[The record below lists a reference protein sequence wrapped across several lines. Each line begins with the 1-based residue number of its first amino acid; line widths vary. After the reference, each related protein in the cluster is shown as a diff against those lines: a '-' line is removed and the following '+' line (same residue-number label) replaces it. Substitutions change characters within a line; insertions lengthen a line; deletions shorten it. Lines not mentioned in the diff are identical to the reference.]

1 MQLQLLIPFCQ
12 EHTKADRELN
22 VKIVLGFLNLIMGGN
37 FIVKS
42 HFKSNCLANLDLLA
56 MGKCIASCV
65 VQAFFAQE

>member
-1 MQLQLLIPFCQ
+1 
-12 EHTKADRELN
+12 
-22 VKIVLGFLNLIMGGN
+22 MGGN

-42 HFKSNCLANLDLLA
+42 HFKSKCNCLANPDLLA